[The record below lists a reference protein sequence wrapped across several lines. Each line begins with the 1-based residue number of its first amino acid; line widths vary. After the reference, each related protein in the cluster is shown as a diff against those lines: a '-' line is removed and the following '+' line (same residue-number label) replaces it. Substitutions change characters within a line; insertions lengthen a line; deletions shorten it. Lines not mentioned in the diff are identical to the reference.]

1 MCQSQLREA
10 FLYSWSTTTR
20 WVDCESFLHRRIGF
34 DVYIVVMDCWQLN
47 VLFLLCTM
55 VCVLF
60 SDLKQEERWRRIL
73 GMTEASTTTSKAR
86 YIAFMSLCF
95 LLYAT
100 MSVLRPYIRWEQRKL
115 NLLMFRIWTIC
126 LIRYVCTGDAEHCS
140 RHCGFRCEEYNL
152 ACRVQATLLC
162 LFCLVIT
169 WNHSLQIEWALDLLG
184 RKA

>member
-1 MCQSQLREA
+1 MLC
-10 FLYSWSTTTR
+10 FL
-20 WVDCESFLHRRIGF
+20 
-34 DVYIVVMDCWQLN
+34 
-47 VLFLLCTM
+47 
-55 VCVLF
+55 CVLWCMLF
-60 SDLKQEERWRRIL
+60 SELKRAEHRRRIL

-86 YIAFMSLCF
+86 GIAFMSLRF

-100 MSVLRPYIRWEQRKL
+100 LSVLRSYIRWEQRKL

-126 LIRYVCTGDAEHCS
+126 LIRYVCTGDVEHCS

-169 WNHSLQIEWALDLLG
+169 
-184 RKA
+184 

>member
-1 MCQSQLREA
+1 MLC
-10 FLYSWSTTTR
+10 FL
-20 WVDCESFLHRRIGF
+20 
-34 DVYIVVMDCWQLN
+34 
-47 VLFLLCTM
+47 
-55 VCVLF
+55 CVLWCE
-60 SDLKQEERWRRIL
+60 LKRAERRRRIL

-86 YIAFMSLCF
+86 GIAFMSLRF

-140 RHCGFRCEEYNL
+140 RHCGFRCEEYNF
-152 ACRVQATLLC
+152 ACIVQATLLC

-169 WNHSLQIEWALDLLG
+169 WNCSLQIEWALYLLG
-184 RKA
+184 RKAEAKKAAALWAVVHFIWEPDEVR